1 MATNNSGDIF
11 GREAFR
17 ASHPGLLLAIA
28 LLCSMLPGLSGS
40 RTALASPADNPFA
53 ARMLREFNKT
63 RAAWL
68 ASPTNTAA
76 CWNFGR
82 ASFDW
87 AEFATNDTQRAAV
100 AEEGIRACRQAVA
113 IAPNLAQAH
122 YYLGMNL
129 GQLAR
134 TQTLGAIRLV
144 SQMETSFIRAK
155 ELDASFDFA
164 GPDRCL
170 GLLYLDAPGWPASI
184 GDKPKAREHL
194 ESAQALA
201 PDHPEN
207 RLNLL
212 EALVRW
218 RDKKALPAALAET
231 EKVLASA
238 RSRLTGEEWEASW
251 ADWNNRFA
259 VVRVK
264 IKQRKLIPEKEK
276 EKEKE

>member
-17 ASHPGLLLAIA
+17 ASPPGPFAVLALLSLLL
-28 LLCSMLPGLSGS
+28 LHLTG
-40 RTALASPADNPFA
+40 ALAAPAESTDNPFA
-53 ARMLREFNKT
+53 ARTLREFERT

-68 ASPTNTAA
+68 AAPTNTAA
-76 CWNFGR
+76 CWDFGR
-82 ASFDW
+82 ACFDW
-87 AEFATNDTQRAAV
+87 AEFATNDTQRAAL
-100 AEEGIRACRQAVA
+100 AQEGIHACRQAA
-113 IAPNLAQAH
+113 TLSPNLAQPQ

-134 TQTLGAIRLV
+134 TQTLGAIKLV
-144 SQMETSFIRAK
+144 NQMEAAFLRAK
-155 ELDASFDFA
+155 ALDASFDFA

-184 GDKPKAREHL
+184 GDKQKAREHL
-194 ESAQALA
+194 ERAQALA

-218 RDKKALPAALAET
+218 RDKRALPNALAET
-231 EKVLASA
+231 EKVLENA
-238 RSRLTGEEWEASW
+238 RGRLTGESWEASW
-251 ADWNNRFA
+251 VDWNKRLA
-259 VVRVK
+259 LVRVK
-264 IKQRKLIPEKEK
+264 IKQRKLIPEKDREK
-276 EKEKE
+276 P